1 MRAFVNDRIGGPD
14 FARAFLELRREA
26 MDRGERAH
34 GALYEALN
42 ATFYA
47 IDDYA
52 IDPSLRSQEDLTDE
66 QLRATTEAAL
76 GACE

>member
-1 MRAFVNDRIGGPD
+1 MRDFVNHRIGGPD
-14 FARAFLELRREA
+14 FARAFLDLRRES

-34 GALYEALN
+34 GVLCEALN

-52 IDPSLRSQEDLTDE
+52 IDPTLRSEEDLTDE
-66 QLRATTEAAL
+66 KLRAATEAAL
-76 GACE
+76 SACQ